1 MDLTAD
7 RNPIL
12 IPSMEFEEAHQ
23 HLDEGLIRSSTI
35 EERRE
40 LLEEL
45 DCLPLAITQAIAC
58 MVKRRKLIR

>member
-1 MDLTAD
+1 
-7 RNPIL
+7 
-12 IPSMEFEEAHQ
+12 MEFEEAHQ